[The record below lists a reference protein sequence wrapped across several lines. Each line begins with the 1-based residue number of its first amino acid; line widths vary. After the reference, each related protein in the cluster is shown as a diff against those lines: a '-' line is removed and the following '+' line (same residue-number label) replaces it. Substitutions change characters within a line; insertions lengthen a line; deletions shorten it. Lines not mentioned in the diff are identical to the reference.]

1 MAMENPTI
9 VLGIELMDRDH
20 LRLESMFEA
29 VAQASDEDLPGL
41 RREIATELAAHF
53 AREEEFMRERQFP
66 GLHCHVAQHNVL
78 KAELAQ
84 DLDQSC
90 ESAMLRRRWAVVL
103 PQLIL
108 SHVAT
113 MDRMIVAFLNGELGE
128 ASFDTLRLP
137 MQEPAA

>member
-1 MAMENPTI
+1 MENPTI
-9 VLGIELMDRDH
+9 VLGIDLMDRDH
-20 LRLESMFEA
+20 LRLERMFEGI
-29 VAQASDEDLPGL
+29 VQARDEDLPAL
-41 RREIATELAAHF
+41 RREIAMELAAHF

-66 GLHCHVAQHNVL
+66 GLHCHVAQHNAL

-84 DLDQSC
+84 DQDQKP

-128 ASFDTLRLP
+128 ASFNALRLP
-137 MQEPAA
+137 KPEAAA